1 MNKLTGKDFK
11 AMILNGY
18 RDIKLQYQRINDLN
32 VFPVP
37 DGDTGT
43 NITATMSGGIKSME
57 KADESKISDVAEK
70 LAMGM
75 LLGARGNSGVIVSQF
90 FQGLSEGLHG
100 LKTATIPQFVS
111 ALNAATKK
119 AYEAVV
125 HPVEG
130 TILTVAREG
139 TDYLSGHIGEIGDF
153 EILFTTLLR
162 EMSISLDNT
171 PELLP
176 VLKEAGVIDSGGAGL
191 VAIIEGMG
199 KQVKGEE
206 LEETEFNG
214 PQNSINTDEE
224 VPFDEDSELEYGYC
238 TEFILQ
244 LLNAKNGPKDF
255 DLKRM
260 ISFLETIGD
269 SIVALRQRNIVK
281 VHVHTKEPW
290 KAIQYAQQFG
300 EFITFKM
307 ENMSIQHNEVLLK
320 EMPIEPK
327 KRVKRAIVAVA
338 PSREIA
344 ELFRNLGV
352 SEIISG
358 GQTMNPSA
366 EDFVRAFEDA
376 NADEILVFPN
386 NSNIILT
393 AEQAAKMYE
402 KSQITVAHTKSIVE
416 CYSALGMLDIGD
428 LSMEENLA
436 IIEET
441 RANLVSCEVS
451 TAVRDSLN
459 NGIAIKE
466 GDYIGI
472 SRGEVK
478 NADKTMLECA
488 INLLKSIED
497 IEDRSVITVFYGSA
511 VTDED
516 KAKLKEAIKANWHM
530 MEVVEVDG
538 KQNVYP
544 LIFAVE

>member
-402 KSQITVAHTKSIVE
+402 KSKITVAHTKSIVE